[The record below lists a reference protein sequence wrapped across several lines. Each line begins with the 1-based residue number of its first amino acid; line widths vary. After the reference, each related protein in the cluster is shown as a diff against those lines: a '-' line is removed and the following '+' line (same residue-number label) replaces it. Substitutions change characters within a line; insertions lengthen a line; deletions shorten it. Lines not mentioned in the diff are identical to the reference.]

1 MVPDDVKKT
10 TIITKSSLYEW
21 NFMQF
26 GLKNATSTLSWTKAN
41 KFKGWTT
48 QFFKVFVD
56 DVNIHSG
63 TWIEHLCHIR
73 LVLHK
78 LKKVNFKFN
87 LWKCCFM
94 SKNITFLGHIVDC
107 VRSQLDPKKI
117 TTIQNFPT
125 PNTTTNVRAFLGLTG
140 YYKRF
145 ITRYAKIAKPLF
157 TLTKKKCKFLWTPIC

>member
-1 MVPDDVKKT
+1 
-10 TIITKSSLYEW
+10 
-21 NFMQF
+21 
-26 GLKNATSTLSWTKAN
+26 
-41 KFKGWTT
+41 
-48 QFFKVFVD
+48 
-56 DVNIHSG
+56 
-63 TWIEHLCHIR
+63 
-73 LVLHK
+73 
-78 LKKVNFKFN
+78 
-87 LWKCCFM
+87 M

-157 TLTKKKCKFLWTPIC
+157 TLTKKKCKFLWTPICQATFVTLKKRLVEAPLLVKPDINKPFVLDVDWSIKDVGTILSQKSRRAYLQYNVVFIVWRESVMLSFGA